1 VGNLWGK
8 ENALRG
14 SLYWENSL
22 FRNFPAAGVVGTCG
36 GGIKKSL
43 AGWLCGYHFFLFFV
57 AAKSALKIFNPSFLL
72 LKKLKNKTSGNLLK
86 KTDNFL
92 NASFSA
98 VENRIV
104 IAARFSIIFTLKT
117 GFGFRFYASE
127 KLGGLARLSRL
138 PASGSPT

>member
-43 AGWLCGYHFFLFFV
+43 AGWLRRLSLFFYFLLLP
-57 AAKSALKIFNPSFLL
+57 KTALKIFNPSFLL
-72 LKKLKNKTSGNLLK
+72 LKKLKIK
-86 KTDNFL
+86 
-92 NASFSA
+92 
-98 VENRIV
+98 R
-104 IAARFSIIFTLKT
+104 AATC
-117 GFGFRFYASE
+117 
-127 KLGGLARLSRL
+127 
-138 PASGSPT
+138 